1 MSIRDT
7 YLSNE
12 DIEPDQN
19 QTNIVN
25 RFEELQKE
33 IIGEKKIS
41 GMILSLFQNEQQ
53 RSNGIYLWGDVGRGK
68 TFLMDLFFES
78 LTIDEKDRKHFHRL
92 MEEIHNGIN
101 EFKDHPDPIDEVANS
116 IASKKEVLCID
127 EFYVEDIADATIMAR
142 LIKSLLNQRIRLI
155 ITSNCK
161 PDDLYKNGLQRDLF
175 IPAIKQIKQSLE
187 ITNIGDGRDY
197 RHFIKGKDIDR
208 ITIHSENSVVS
219 LARHLGC
226 DIDDIENKKSIL
238 IVRGREIEC
247 IAKNDQL
254 AWFDFDA
261 ICGHKR
267 SVKDYI
273 DIADEF
279 KTVVITNVPL
289 LNEEYENEA
298 RRFIALIDE
307 LYDRNIDL
315 YMTASR
321 QYEDLYHGKK
331 LQDEFRRTTSRLVEM
346 SRND

>member
-7 YLSNE
+7 FLSNE

-25 RFEELQKE
+25 RFERLQKE
-33 IIGEKKIS
+33 IIGERKIS
-41 GMILSLFQNEQQ
+41 GKILSLFRDEQK

-78 LTIDEKDRKHFHRL
+78 LPIEEKDRKHFHRL
-92 MEEIHNGIN
+92 MEDIHNGIK
-101 EFKDHPDPIDEVANS
+101 EFKDHPDPINRVAKS

-142 LIKSLLNQRIRLI
+142 LIKSFLDQRIRLI
-155 ITSNCK
+155 ITSNSK
-161 PDDLYKNGLQRDLF
+161 PDDLYKNGLQRDLL
-175 IPAIKQIKQSLE
+175 IPAIKQINQSLE
-187 ITNIGDGRDY
+187 ITYIGDGRDY
-197 RHFIKGKDIDR
+197 RHFIKGKGIDR
-208 ITIHSENSVVS
+208 ISIHNENSMAS
-219 LARHLGC
+219 LARHLEFVIG
-226 DIDDIENKKSIL
+226 DTENKKSSL
-238 IVRGREIEC
+238 VVRGREIEC

-254 AWFDFDA
+254 VWFNFES
-261 ICGHKR
+261 ICGNKR

-273 DIADEF
+273 DIADQF
-279 KTVVITNVPL
+279 KTVVITDVPL
-289 LNEEYENEA
+289 FNEEYENEA
-298 RRFIALIDE
+298 RRFVALIDE
-307 LYDRNIDL
+307 LYDRNIEL

-331 LQDEFRRTTSRLVEM
+331 LQDEFRRTTSRLAEM

>member
-7 YLSNE
+7 FLSNE

-25 RFEELQKE
+25 RFEGLQKE
-33 IIGEKKIS
+33 IIDEKKIS
-41 GMILSLFQNEQQ
+41 GMILSLFQNDQH

-78 LTIDEKDRKHFHRL
+78 LAIEKKDRKHFHRL

-101 EFKDHPDPIDEVANS
+101 EFKDHPDTIDEVANS

-187 ITNIGDGRDY
+187 ITHIGDGRDY

-226 DIDDIENKKSIL
+226 DIDDIKNKKSIL
-238 IVRGREIEC
+238 VVRG
-247 IAKNDQL
+247 
-254 AWFDFDA
+254 
-261 ICGHKR
+261 
-267 SVKDYI
+267 
-273 DIADEF
+273 
-279 KTVVITNVPL
+279 
-289 LNEEYENEA
+289 
-298 RRFIALIDE
+298 
-307 LYDRNIDL
+307 
-315 YMTASR
+315 
-321 QYEDLYHGKK
+321 
-331 LQDEFRRTTSRLVEM
+331 
-346 SRND
+346 

>member
-41 GMILSLFQNEQQ
+41 GMILSLFQNDQH

-78 LTIDEKDRKHFHRL
+78 LSIKEKDRKHFHRL
-92 MEEIHNGIN
+92 MEEIHNGID
-101 EFKDHPDPIDEVANS
+101 EFKDHPDPINEVANS

-127 EFYVEDIADATIMAR
+127 EFYLEDIADATIMAR

-187 ITNIGDGRDY
+187 ITHIGDGRDY

-226 DIDDIENKKSIL
+226 DINDIENKKSIL

-247 IAKNDQL
+247 IAKNL
-254 AWFDFDA
+254 
-261 ICGHKR
+261 
-267 SVKDYI
+267 S
-273 DIADEF
+273 
-279 KTVVITNVPL
+279 
-289 LNEEYENEA
+289 
-298 RRFIALIDE
+298 LIH
-307 LYDRNIDL
+307 I
-315 YMTASR
+315 
-321 QYEDLYHGKK
+321 
-331 LQDEFRRTTSRLVEM
+331 
-346 SRND
+346 

>member
-25 RFEELQKE
+25 RFEGLQKE

-41 GMILSLFQNEQQ
+41 GMILSLFQNDQQ

-78 LTIDEKDRKHFHRL
+78 LSIKEKDRKHFHRL

-101 EFKDHPDPIDEVANS
+101 EFKDHPDPINEVANS

-175 IPAIKQIKQSLE
+175 IPAIKQIKQSFE
-187 ITNIGDGRDY
+187 IIHIGDGRDY

-208 ITIHSENSVVS
+208 ITIHSENLS
-219 LARHLGC
+219 LIH
-226 DIDDIENKKSIL
+226 I
-238 IVRGREIEC
+238 
-247 IAKNDQL
+247 
-254 AWFDFDA
+254 
-261 ICGHKR
+261 
-267 SVKDYI
+267 
-273 DIADEF
+273 
-279 KTVVITNVPL
+279 
-289 LNEEYENEA
+289 
-298 RRFIALIDE
+298 
-307 LYDRNIDL
+307 
-315 YMTASR
+315 
-321 QYEDLYHGKK
+321 
-331 LQDEFRRTTSRLVEM
+331 
-346 SRND
+346 